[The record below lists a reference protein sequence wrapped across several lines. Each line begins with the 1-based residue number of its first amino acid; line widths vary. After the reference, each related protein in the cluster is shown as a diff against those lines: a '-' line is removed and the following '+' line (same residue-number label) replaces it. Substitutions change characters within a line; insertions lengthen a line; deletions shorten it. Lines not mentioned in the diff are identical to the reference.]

1 MTKSKRDSVLK
12 ANSLINYQESRKRG
26 KGTAKDPKERLN
38 VMFAIDSKDFM
49 LAKITGIARES
60 HKEVDQIVPYFTD
73 VKAMVTDDNVA
84 YKKYALSINAEH
96 IQINSQ
102 VKYDPK
108 THETLNNVNG
118 LMFEFDLYMA
128 KFKGVSSRH
137 LSSYIDSFFL

>member
-12 ANSLINYQESRKRG
+12 AHSLINYQESRKRG

-60 HKEVDQIVPYFTD
+60 HKEIDQIVPYFTD

-84 YKKYALSINAEH
+84 YKKYALSINVEH
-96 IQINSQ
+96 IHINSQ

>member
-1 MTKSKRDSVLK
+1 
-12 ANSLINYQESRKRG
+12 
-26 KGTAKDPKERLN
+26 
-38 VMFAIDSKDFM
+38 MFAIDFKDFM
-49 LAKITGIARES
+49 LAKITGIVREG
-60 HKEVDQIVPYFTD
+60 HKEVDQIVPYFAD
-73 VKAMVTDDNVA
+73 VKTMVTDDNVA

-108 THETLNNVNG
+108 THETLNNING

>member
-1 MTKSKRDSVLK
+1 MTKSKKDSVLK
-12 ANSLINYQESRKRG
+12 AHSLINYQESRKRG

-38 VMFAIDSKDFM
+38 VMFAIDSKDIM
-49 LAKITGIARES
+49 LAKITGIVREG
-60 HKEVDQIVPYFTD
+60 HKEVDQIVPYFAD
-73 VKAMVTDDNVA
+73 VKTMVTDDNVA

-96 IQINSQ
+96 IHINSQ